1 MADEGGKMPF
11 IAFSGVFFKRQMTNK
26 CI

>member
-11 IAFSGVFFKRQMTNK
+11 IAFSGFF
-26 CI
+26 